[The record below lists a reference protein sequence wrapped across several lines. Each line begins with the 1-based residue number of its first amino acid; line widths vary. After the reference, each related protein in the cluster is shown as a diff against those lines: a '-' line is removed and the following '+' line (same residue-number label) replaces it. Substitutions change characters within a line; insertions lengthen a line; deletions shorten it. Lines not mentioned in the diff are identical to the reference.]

1 MKQYVL
7 RTHSKNTWRSPK
19 YAILVFASL
28 LHSGCW
34 LMAPSPTNSS
44 MENPGTAEV
53 AASVKDALEIFW
65 RIPDVEIDGF
75 VLSYGITQDKLTQR
89 VRIEKGELL
98 VVNDEIWGPVFR
110 YLLKDVPNDQT
121 IFFTLE
127 SFKGDQYS
135 APSVV
140 QRVEGK

>member
-1 MKQYVL
+1 MEQYVT
-7 RTHSKNTWRSPK
+7 RTDSRKSFIRLVHATI
-19 YAILVFASL
+19 ILTSFFC
-28 LHSGCW
+28 SGCW
-34 LMAPSPTNSS
+34 LISSSPTKASS
-44 MENPGTAEV
+44 QKVASAEP
-53 AASVKDALEIFW
+53 ALSANDALEIFW

-75 VLSYGITQDKLTQR
+75 VLSYGTTQDKLTNR
-89 VRIEKGELL
+89 VRIEKAELS
-98 VVNDEIWGPVFR
+98 VVNDEVWGPVFR
-110 YLLKDVPNDQT
+110 YLLKDVPKDQT

>member
-1 MKQYVL
+1 
-7 RTHSKNTWRSPK
+7 
-19 YAILVFASL
+19 
-28 LHSGCW
+28 
-34 LMAPSPTNSS
+34 

>member
-1 MKQYVL
+1 MKQCVSRTKL
-7 RTHSKNTWRSPK
+7 RKSFS
-19 YAILVFASL
+19 YLGLGAILLTSVL
-28 LHSGCW
+28 ISGCW
-34 LMAPSPTNSS
+34 LISPSPAKDPSEKIAIPEPAT
-44 MENPGTAEV
+44 TAN
-53 AASVKDALEIFW
+53 DALEIFW

-75 VLSYGITQDKLTQR
+75 VLSYGTTQDKLTNR
-89 VRIEKGELL
+89 VRIEKAELS
-98 VVNDEIWGPVFR
+98 VVSDEVWGPVFR
-110 YLLKDVPNDQT
+110 YLLKDVPKDQT

>member
-1 MKQYVL
+1 
-7 RTHSKNTWRSPK
+7 
-19 YAILVFASL
+19 L
-28 LHSGCW
+28 LFSGCW
-34 LMAPSPTNSS
+34 LISPSPNKASS
-44 MENPGTAEV
+44 EKATIPERPVSAN
-53 AASVKDALEIFW
+53 DALEIFW

-75 VLSYGITQDKLTQR
+75 VLSYGTTKDKLTNR
-89 VRIEKGELL
+89 VRIEKAELS
-98 VVNDEIWGPVFR
+98 VVDDEVWGPVFR
-110 YLLKDVPNDQT
+110 YLLRDVPKDQT